1 MRRYGS
7 VVIACVAVLAL
18 VAFAP
23 SDVLAQAKGDA
34 KAGAAVYKANKCA
47 NCHGEQG
54 AGDGPAGQ
62 KLKDKPSN
70 WTAGGGG
77 LKGMDDQKI
86 FDSIAKGGKAIGK
99 SVAMPAYPKL
109 SEAEV
114 WNLVAYVK
122 SLMK

>member
-18 VAFAP
+18 VAFAT
-23 SDVLAQAKGDA
+23 SDVLAQAKGNA
-34 KAGAAVYKANKCA
+34 KAGKALYDAQCA
-47 NCHGEQG
+47 KCHGEQG

-122 SLMK
+122 SLIK